1 MDLTQASTLLL
12 FFCKPSAL
20 VSPRSCA
27 SSTSITHLIDV
38 ESHVLCCAATLQIN
52 QPELFSLQPLRPI
65 EHLSLVL
72 HYSVLPQRAWGKKQ
86 GASMGFGAWYGL
98 QPKNSAVFR
107 AVLRSMQTHLFEF
120 RCRWMSLDNKHGFI
134 FCWLWFSEI
143 FRPFNNALLSICTIE
158 KWKTSQNCFRQE
170 IGVTISSEEYLNHN
184 RLTLEGFFYCLF
196 FFK

>member
-1 MDLTQASTLLL
+1 MDLTQALTLLL

-38 ESHVLCCAATLQIN
+38 EARVLCCAATLQIN

-107 AVLRSMQTHLFEF
+107 AVPRSMQTHLFVF

-134 FCWLWFSEI
+134 FFVGCDFLRYFVLSTMPGSQYAPLRSEKHHKI
-143 FRPFNNALLSICTIE
+143 VSDR
-158 KWKTSQNCFRQE
+158 K
-170 IGVTISSEEYLNHN
+170 
-184 RLTLEGFFYCLF
+184 
-196 FFK
+196 